1 MSKPRFSDD
10 ILAALREGRFLRVRA
25 GKGATVSPASGSSL

>member
-25 GKGATVSPASGSSL
+25 GKGAHRFTGI